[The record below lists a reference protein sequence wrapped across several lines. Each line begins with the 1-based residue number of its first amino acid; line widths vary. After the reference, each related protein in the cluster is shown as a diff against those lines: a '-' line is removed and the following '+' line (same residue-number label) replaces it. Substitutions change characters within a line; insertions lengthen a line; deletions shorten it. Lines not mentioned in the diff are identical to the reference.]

1 MFTELFEDLGLSK
14 NEAEIYEVL
23 LKYGESSVA
32 EISTRSK
39 IHRRNVYDTLSRL
52 QDRGLVFEIRLKR
65 EARYQ
70 PVDPDR
76 LLGLLDEKRGALSKA
91 LPQLKKWYRSDERE
105 QAVFIYRGIE
115 GWKNYMRDILRV
127 GKDYYCIA
135 GKGGWMDPRLEQF
148 FPWFIKELERKR
160 LKCYVLFDHEVKANN
175 HPVTKHVGPHYRFF
189 PKEYSTNASI
199 EVFGDRVN
207 LVTNIHFG
215 GLEEDFSFTVI
226 VNPQLAD
233 AFRTWFNFMWLSCK
247 APPTA
252 RGGSKHSYAP

>member
-1 MFTELFEDLGLSK
+1 MSLS
-14 NEAEIYEVL
+14 ADYMV
-23 LKYGESSVA
+23 SVA
-32 EISTRSK
+32 
-39 IHRRNVYDTLSRL
+39 LSFGGL
-52 QDRGLVFEIRLKR
+52 EGGKAEKSRGS
-65 EARYQ
+65 
-70 PVDPDR
+70 DDSSMSM
-76 LLGLLDEKRGALSKA
+76 GKA
-91 LPQLKKWYRSDERE
+91 GKMGK
-105 QAVFIYRGIE
+105 G
-115 GWKNYMRDILRV
+115 GWMMSM
-127 GKDYYCIA
+127 GKA

-189 PKEYSTNASI
+189 PKEYSSNASI

-252 RGGSKHSYAP
+252 RGGSKHSSAP